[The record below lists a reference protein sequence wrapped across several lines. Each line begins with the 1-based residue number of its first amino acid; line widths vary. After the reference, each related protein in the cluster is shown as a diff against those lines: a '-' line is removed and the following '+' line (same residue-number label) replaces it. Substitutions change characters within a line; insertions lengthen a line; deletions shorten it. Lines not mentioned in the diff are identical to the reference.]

1 MSIRRAFLGACAFAM
16 TTAACDDAF
25 RRDFEMTDAALTL
38 APSTWLVDFS
48 NPGTSAA
55 TAVDTM
61 IDERVIDA
69 MDQATTSIDIA
80 VYGFDHP
87 GITSAVLRARARG
100 VAVRFVGHGE
110 ELATSTGMKAI
121 QTAGVPMVL
130 RPGSALMHHKFVI
143 VDRHMVGFGSFNFTT
158 YAADQNDENF
168 VWAESTELATI
179 FQGEFDQMFAGKFGA
194 KKTAR
199 ATRPTVP
206 VDGGSVTLAFS
217 PKEQTSTRL
226 REALASA
233 QTRVYFMTYSFTLAD
248 VANDLVALASRGV
261 EVVGVFDK
269 SSASSRYSQDDFL
282 AANGVR
288 VSLDGNEN
296 ASGFA
301 GGRLHD
307 KVMIVDAGGSDPL
320 VVTGSYN
327 WSAGATDDN
336 DETLAILRGQRFVA
350 PYVAEFCRVYRN
362 SSAATQQVELPSLCQ
377 DRPLVALTE
386 VMANPDGTDRYEE
399 YVEITNVGNAAAD
412 LSGWTISDAIAARH
426 VFPAGATLAPHASIV
441 IWSGAGPGRTVAST
455 GQLALNNDVET
466 VTLTNAQGAPADMVT
481 LGVALSGDAV
491 HRANVGLTDLDFDGV
506 LDGGAWGQ
514 HSALSGNGTKSS
526 PGLRV
531 DGTSW
536 APIQDPGQ
544 GGGDPGQ
551 GPGNNDVDDVNV
563 KNALPNPVGSD
574 RPEEYVVIVN
584 GGAVAVDLS
593 GWALG
598 DVSNPHRHV
607 FAPGSALA
615 VGQSLKIYDGG
626 THADGIAASSGAL
639 SLNNDSETVTL
650 YDASG
655 AVVSTLSW
663 ANAAE
668 GQVVGAP

>member
-1 MSIRRAFLGACAFAM
+1 MSIRSLFGACALVL
-16 TTAACDDAF
+16 TITACDDVQ

-55 TAVDTM
+55 TAVDTV

-69 MDQATTSIDIA
+69 IDQATTSVDIA

-100 VAVRFVGHGE
+100 VVVRFVGHGD

-121 QTAGVPMVL
+121 QTAGVPMTL
-130 RPGSALMHHKFVI
+130 RPGTALMHHKFII
-143 VDRHMVGFGSFNFTT
+143 VDRHLVGFGSFNFTT

-168 VWAESTELATI
+168 VWAESTDLAAI
-179 FQGEFDQMFAGKFGA
+179 FQGEFDQMFAAKFGA
-194 KKTAR
+194 KKVAR

-248 VANDLVALASRGV
+248 VANDLVALASHGV

-269 SSASSRYSQDDFL
+269 SSATSRYSQDDFL

-296 ASGFA
+296 NSGFA

-362 SSAATQQVELPSLCQ
+362 ASPVVSVPGQAAPAPLPSLCV

-386 VMANPDGTDRYEE
+386 VMANPEGTDRYEE
-399 YVEITNVGNAAAD
+399 YVEVTNLGRAAAD
-412 LSGWTISDAIAARH
+412 LSGWTLADAVATRH
-426 VFPAGATLAPHASIV
+426 VFPAGTTLAPNASIV
-441 IWSGAGPGRTVAST
+441 VWSGPGPGRTVAST

-466 VTLTNAQGAPADMVT
+466 VTLGNGQGAIIDQVT
-481 LGVALSGDAV
+481 LGLALSGDAV
-491 HRANVGLTDLDFDGV
+491 HRSNSGLADLDFDGH
-506 LDGGAWGQ
+506 LDGGAWGP
-514 HSALSGNGTKSS
+514 HSALSGTGLKSS

-531 DGTSW
+531 DGSPW
-536 APIQDPGQ
+536 APAATTGDGEVVQ
-544 GGGDPGQ
+544 GD
-551 GPGNNDVDDVNV
+551 NDVDDVNIGS
-563 KNALPNPVGSD
+563 ALPNPIGAD
-574 RPEEYVVIVN
+574 RPEEYVTIVN
-584 GGAVAVDLS
+584 GGAVTVDLS
-593 GWALG
+593 GWSLG
-598 DVSNPHRHV
+598 DLANPHRHV
-607 FAPGSALA
+607 FAPGTLIA

-626 THADGIAASSGAL
+626 AHADGVAATSGAL
-639 SLNNDSETVTL
+639 SLNNDAETMTL
-650 YDASG
+650 YDARG

-663 ANAAE
+663 SNAAE
-668 GQVVGAP
+668 GQVVAQ